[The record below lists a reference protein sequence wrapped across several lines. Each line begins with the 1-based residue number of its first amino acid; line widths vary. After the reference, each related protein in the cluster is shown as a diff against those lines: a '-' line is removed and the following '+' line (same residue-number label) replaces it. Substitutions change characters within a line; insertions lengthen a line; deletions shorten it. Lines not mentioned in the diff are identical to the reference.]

1 MTKKVIVLTIIM
13 IASVGVLS
21 AQQVG
26 NFPVKPNEPAKS
38 SFSLLDPSKL
48 HMSQSY
54 SFMYSSSKY
63 GSQSLGMYLNSIEYQ
78 ISDPLK
84 VEFNLGYLH
93 NPGALV
99 GNRNDYLGD
108 GKILPGVS
116 VSWKP
121 AKNLFLQFNYQ
132 QMPGYYYYNRY
143 DSDYW
148 DSQLREGV
156 LK

>member
-1 MTKKVIVLTIIM
+1 MAKKAIVITIIM
-13 IASVGVLS
+13 IVAVVAVQ
-21 AQQVG
+21 AQQAG
-26 NFPVKPNEPAKS
+26 NFPLTTNEPTRS

-84 VEFNLGYLH
+84 VEVNLAYLH

-99 GNRNDYLGD
+99 GSRNDYLGD
-108 GKILPGVS
+108 GKLLPGVS
-116 VSWKP
+116 ISWKP
-121 AKNLFLQFNYQ
+121 AKNFFLQFNYQ
-132 QMPGYYYYNRY
+132 QVPGYGYYNRY

-148 DSQLREGV
+148 DTQTGRGY
-156 LK
+156 